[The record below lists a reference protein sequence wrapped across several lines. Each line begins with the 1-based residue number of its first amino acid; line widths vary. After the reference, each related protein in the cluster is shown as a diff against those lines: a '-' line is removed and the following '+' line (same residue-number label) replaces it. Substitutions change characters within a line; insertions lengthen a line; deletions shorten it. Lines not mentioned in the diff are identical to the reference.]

1 MAILRLGRPFYDC
14 DEIKISLDYE
24 EIAVY
29 LIVKETENR
38 RGFGGG
44 SYTREVDKLI
54 SKEEAYNILSKL
66 DLRYT
71 LQNEMRGCQLIVDK
85 DGFHIKETS
94 SVNEDYERKY
104 YLEYKELWYNI
115 CNTKQ
120 SKLHSIR
127 DKKRKLRG
135 FLFLLNLLLFY
146 SLVYL

>member
-71 LQNEMRGCQLIVDK
+71 LQNEMRGCQLIIDK

-104 YLEYKELWYNI
+104 YLEYKEL
-115 CNTKQ
+115 
-120 SKLHSIR
+120 
-127 DKKRKLRG
+127 
-135 FLFLLNLLLFY
+135 
-146 SLVYL
+146 